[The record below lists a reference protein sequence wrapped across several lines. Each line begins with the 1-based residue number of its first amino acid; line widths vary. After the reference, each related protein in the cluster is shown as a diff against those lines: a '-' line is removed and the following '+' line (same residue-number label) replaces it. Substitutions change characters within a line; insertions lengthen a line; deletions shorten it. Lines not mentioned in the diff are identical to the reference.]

1 MLKWVA
7 LAAVALPVPVLRA
20 AAADDATAAPAT
32 QPTAAAADRHDQG
45 ATKVLL
51 LPFQAVGGRPSDSWI
66 GRSIQQSLLTDLVMG
81 GPIRVSSS
89 STGVTE
95 PNAAIDVGK
104 NAGARYVVYG
114 QVHVNDRG
122 DGAGSAVRITAQV
135 LDTSSGRPVGVL
147 KSTGSIDDLF
157 PVEDELAEQARRQ
170 LTRLQYAAGLEADR
184 GAAAGGGEPRPT
196 IEASG
201 PVRMGVYSNPDWM
214 DSGSGVPSSA
224 SYRYY
229 YGNPYNWYEYTPAPA
244 YSYPTPNYG
253 AMPYYYGGSVSYG
266 ISRSFVPFDGSMSIN
281 PGTPGMNSGVNQGPI
296 FGSFAR
302 GGNGGFFPPGTT
314 VFRPNPIPAA
324 GPVPNQAGV
333 AVPRS
338 FPGHVFH
345 GKTYGQTLGVQ

>member
-1 MLKWVA
+1 
-7 LAAVALPVPVLRA
+7 
-20 AAADDATAAPAT
+20 
-32 QPTAAAADRHDQG
+32 
-45 ATKVLL
+45 VLL
-51 LPFQAVGGRPSDSWI
+51 LPFQAVGGRPNDSWI

-81 GPIRVSSS
+81 GPIRVSTSS
-89 STGVTE
+89 NAAAD
-95 PNAAIDVGK
+95 PNAAVDAGK
-104 NAGARYVVYG
+104 SAGARYVVYG

-122 DGAGSAVRITAQV
+122 DGSGSAVRITAQV
-135 LDTSSGRPVGVL
+135 LDTASGRPVGVL

-157 PVEDELAEQARRQ
+157 PVEDELAEQARHQ

-184 GAAAGGGEPRPT
+184 GPGAGGEPRPT
-196 IEASG
+196 VEASG
-201 PVRMGVYSNPDWM
+201 PVRAGAYSSPDWM

-229 YGNPYNWYEYTPAPA
+229 YGNPYNWYEFTPAPA

-253 AMPYYYGGSVSYG
+253 AVPYYYGGSVSY
-266 ISRSFVPFDGSMSIN
+266 SRTFFPTSGTGSIN
-281 PGTPGMNSGVNQGPI
+281 PGTPGMNAGTNQGPI
-296 FGSFAR
+296 FGSFTR
-302 GGNGGFFPPGTT
+302 GANSQGGFFPPGTT
-314 VFRPNPIPAA
+314 VFRPNPTPAA